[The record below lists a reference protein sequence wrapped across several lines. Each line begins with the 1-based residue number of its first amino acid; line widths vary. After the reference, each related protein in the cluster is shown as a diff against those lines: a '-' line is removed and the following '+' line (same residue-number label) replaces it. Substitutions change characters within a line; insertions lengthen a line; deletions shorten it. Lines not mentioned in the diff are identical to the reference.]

1 MNWLESMGIILL
13 GLAGF
18 LLLFGVGEVLRT
30 GAFVLAAERTVGEV
44 SEYRVVD
51 QGIPFTDPEA
61 GRRYYP
67 YVVFSVDGV
76 EHTFTADRGTATPRY
91 QIGEEV
97 AVAYNPERV
106 DDARIGTIPGIWG
119 RALVLFLTSGLFV
132 LSGGLP
138 YYRMRR
144 ARRVVNAESR

>member
-13 GLAGF
+13 GLAG
-18 LLLFGVGEVLRT
+18 LLLVFGVGEVLRT
-30 GAFVLAAERTVGEV
+30 GAFVMAAERTAGEV
-44 SEYRVVD
+44 REYRVVD
-51 QGIPFTDPEA
+51 QSIPFTDPES

-76 EHTFTADRGTATPRY
+76 EHRFAADRGTTTPRY
-91 QIGEEV
+91 RIGEEV

-106 DDARIGTIPGIWG
+106 NDARIDTIPGVWG
-119 RALVLFLTSGLFV
+119 RALVLFLTSGVFA

-144 ARRVVNAESR
+144 ARRLVHSET